1 MKRIEQTDMIKGLQ
15 DFINGTKDTEYIE
28 EVEQYMEILSKLNN
42 DFYDFDMKNIV
53 GHIKSDEV
61 YARIGYKYN
70 KDIML
75 ELKVVNYEQTT
86 IPRFIQGET
95 YYDCNTF
102 TLMYEESPILDII
115 PKERYSDINLEN
127 IMMVTELIED

>member
-1 MKRIEQTDMIKGLQ
+1 MKRIEQIDMIKGLQ

-86 IPRFIQGET
+86 IPRFIQGEK

-102 TLMYEESPILDII
+102 ILMHEESPILEII

>member
-75 ELKVVNYEQTT
+75 ELKVVNYE
-86 IPRFIQGET
+86 
-95 YYDCNTF
+95 
-102 TLMYEESPILDII
+102 
-115 PKERYSDINLEN
+115 
-127 IMMVTELIED
+127 